1 MPERRDKPAFADD
14 LEETLAHAW
23 RQLARGVKDRRSPF
37 HTPSVAT
44 IGRDGRPRLRTV
56 VLRGVEPAT
65 ARLRFHTDAR
75 ADKVAELAADPRIAL
90 HAYDP
95 QGKFQVRIEGRAIV
109 HGDDALAEQAWRASR
124 MASRVCYAT
133 APAPGSA
140 IGEGGDFRL
149 PADEGEIL
157 AGRRNF
163 CAVEVVAQTLETLY
177 LAHDGHRRA
186 RFVLEAGEAGEA
198 APREACWLVP

>member
-14 LEETLAHAW
+14 LDETLAHSW

-44 IGRDGRPRLRTV
+44 IGLDGRPRLRTV

-95 QGKFQVRIEGRAIV
+95 QGKFQIRIEGRAIV
-109 HGDDALAEQAWRASR
+109 HRDDALAEQAWRASR
-124 MASRVCYAT
+124 MTSRACYAT
-133 APAPGSA
+133 EPAPGSA
-140 IGEGGDFRL
+140 IGEGGAFRL

-157 AGRRNF
+157 AGRAHF

-186 RFVLEAGEAGEA
+186 RFGLQENGTSAG
-198 APREACWLVP
+198 RHEACWLVP